1 MPSSSPAQPAL
12 SPAATLRW
20 TRLGALSALALLL
33 GYLESFVPIPIPG
46 VKLGLANIPV
56 LVALAEG
63 DPTGAFFIGLIKVG
77 ATALLFGNPVSLA
90 YSAAGTLLAF
100 LLMAPLARLATMRL
114 EMVSIVGALA
124 HEAGQLIV
132 AQQLLGTPLVWYG
145 APLLAVAGCATGL
158 LCGVAARHVAE
169 RLEGQDAPSL
179 RVSVPNQPPAPGTP
193 TPREMAALIAF
204 FALVALFMRQQTPL
218 IISCCLTAAIGLCLL
233 GKAKPRTLLR
243 ALAPTLPLAA
253 ITLVAQIAC
262 NQQGK
267 VLLALGPIA
276 LTQEALASTG
286 LMLVRLV
293 GITCASVALVALA
306 GRDGLTRI
314 GHALLAPLR
323 RLGIPTAGP
332 ELAASC
338 ALQLLPV
345 LSTRLENSSRSV
357 NSPLARNFW
366 TQEIPDLAAELM
378 QAASQDT
385 PS

>member
-1 MPSSSPAQPAL
+1 MPSSEAQPSL
-12 SPAATLRW
+12 SPAAVLRW

-46 VKLGLANIPV
+46 VKLGLANIPL

-63 DPTGAFFIGLIKVG
+63 DPSGAFFIGLIKVG
-77 ATALLFGNPVSLA
+77 ASALLFGNPISLA

-100 LLMAPLARLATMRL
+100 LLMAPLARLKTMRL

-145 APLLAVAGCATGL
+145 APLLAIAGCATGL
-158 LCGVAARHVAE
+158 LCGIAARHVAE
-169 RLEGQDAPSL
+169 RLEGQDAPSP
-179 RVSVPNQPPAPGTP
+179 RAAAPGQAPTPTAP
-193 TPREMAALIAF
+193 TPREVASLIAF
-204 FALVALFMRQQTPL
+204 FALVALFMRQQSPL
-218 IISCCLTAAIGLCLL
+218 VLTCCLVLAIGLCLL
-233 GKAKPRTLLR
+233 GKVRPHALLR

-262 NQQGK
+262 NQQGE
-267 VLLALGPIA
+267 VLLALGLIA
-276 LTQEALASTG
+276 LTREALASTG
-286 LMLVRLV
+286 LMLARLV
-293 GITCASVALVALA
+293 GITCAGVALVALT
-306 GRDGLTRI
+306 GRDGLARI

-323 RLGIPTAGP
+323 RLGVPTAGP
-332 ELAASC
+332 ELAAGC

-345 LSTRLENSSRSV
+345 LSTRLESSSRAV
-357 NSPLARNFW
+357 GSPLTRDFW
-366 TQEIPDLAAELM
+366 TQEIPDLAAGLM
-378 QAASQDT
+378 QAASQDS